1 MIKLDRFLKNM
12 DKMAARARQETTP
25 SVDVSNRVI
34 SRLSRKEPSPYRPL
48 LIFTFVSIAA
58 AALAIVLS
66 IGVFDSMT
74 DPLWTMFQVM
84 PVSG

>member
-1 MIKLDRFLKNM
+1 LDKNLRHLE
-12 DKMAARARQETTP
+12 KIAARARQETAP
-25 SVDVSNRVI
+25 PVDVSNRVI
-34 SRLSRKEPSPYRPL
+34 SRLSRPEPSPFRPL

-58 AALAIVLS
+58 AALAIILS
-66 IGVFDSMT
+66 IGLFDSMT